1 MKAGIEKAPHSTA
14 ARAARLAQRLAQIL
28 LFLVWVASWGQSA
41 SAATST
47 NKMKAPTRPDNG
59 AIAFHGPSGSFG
71 YAVDQRTSRDARVAA
86 LRQCSDPDCEVVLT
100 LKNSC
105 GALANYRQTYFASR
119 GATRQEAELKARR
132 QCGPKC
138 EILVWA
144 CTK

>member
-1 MKAGIEKAPHSTA
+1 MKAGIEKAPYA
-14 ARAARLAQRLAQIL
+14 AARLVQIL
-28 LFLVWVASWGQSA
+28 LFLVWVVAWGQSA
-41 SAATST
+41 GAATSK
-47 NKMKAPTRPDNG
+47 NMKTPTRPDNG

-132 QCGPKC
+132 QCGSKC